1 MPKAG
6 DERKHLAVII
16 AYFKRREGIP
26 SEVAEA
32 CKGLLDEYGSPSL
45 AASVTGGIVK
55 KPESISVWARFLD
68 LPSETRELFDSG
80 KISRSLVYDLI
91 SMVQDRVLV
100 ANTARAIAG
109 MPYKDAKRVIREV
122 KRTKDADVSA
132 VKRRVTD
139 ELDTEE
145 VYVALVGLSSK
156 LCIGLTQDDA
166 LQVLE
171 NWLRTNHRLQAE
183 EARSE
188 EERKP
193 FILKVPRSMYL
204 QLRNISGRPADLI
217 RRVVTAGLVGK

>member
-32 CKGLLDEYGSPSL
+32 CKGLLDKYGSPSL
-45 AASVTGGIVK
+45 AASATGGIVK

-68 LPSETRELFDSG
+68 LPNETRELFDSG

-91 SMVQDRVLV
+91 SMAQDQALV
-100 ANTARAIAG
+100 SDTARAIAD
-109 MPYKDAKRVIREV
+109 MPCKDAKRVIREV
-122 KRTKDADVSA
+122 KRTRDADVSVA
-132 VKRRVTD
+132 KRRVVD
-139 ELDTEE
+139 EIDKEE
-145 VYVALVGLSSK
+145 VYVALVGLPSE

-171 NWLRTNHRLQAE
+171 NWLRTRKRLQAGE
-183 EARSE
+183 VRSE
-188 EERKP
+188 EELKP
-193 FILKVPRSMYL
+193 FMLKIPRSMYL
-204 QLRNISGRPADLI
+204 QLRNISRSPADLI
-217 RRVVTAGLVGK
+217 RRVLMIRLRDK

>member
-1 MPKAG
+1 
-6 DERKHLAVII
+6 
-16 AYFKRREGIP
+16 
-26 SEVAEA
+26 
-32 CKGLLDEYGSPSL
+32 
-45 AASVTGGIVK
+45 
-55 KPESISVWARFLD
+55 
-68 LPSETRELFDSG
+68 
-80 KISRSLVYDLI
+80 
-91 SMVQDRVLV
+91 
-100 ANTARAIAG
+100 